1 MGSSSREM
9 GGRTILII
17 LFMMPTL
24 VKTEDLQGFV
34 DKEVAFNTSVLLRQL
49 TIRFN
54 GTKIASSSSIAKKS
68 WNDYLDASYKGRL
81 HLKENKIVLKPL
93 RLNDTGCYQ
102 IAETL
107 NNGDRLTYEYN
118 LTVNDGHDV
127 EGGSATV
134 GTSAVFVTI
143 AVIIGVV
150 IVIV

>member
-118 LTVNDGHDV
+118 LTVNGNTVHDV
-127 EGGSATV
+127 W
-134 GTSAVFVTI
+134 
-143 AVIIGVV
+143 
-150 IVIV
+150 